1 MSKSFITII
10 LLVISICGA
19 SAKSSAALN
28 SSLSTQ
34 QLLDSLDSSLGKSA
48 AYTAE
53 KERRISSLRRRLSQT
68 ANPEQRFWICR
79 NLVDEYSSYNSDSA
93 LHYIDIST
101 AIARLTGRREWV
113 DEMNLNRAYVY
124 AATGLLAEAESTLDE
139 IDPRE
144 MTPALAT
151 DYYNRVLFVVTHK
164 DQYLG
169 KNSLT
174 RPFYVVVQ

>member
-79 NLVDEYSSYNSDSA
+79 NLVDDTAPTIPTPRSTTSTPRQLSA
-93 LHYIDIST
+93 ARPAVANGST
-101 AIARLTGRREWV
+101 
-113 DEMNLNRAYVY
+113 
-124 AATGLLAEAESTLDE
+124 
-139 IDPRE
+139 
-144 MTPALAT
+144 
-151 DYYNRVLFVVTHK
+151 K
-164 DQYLG
+164 
-169 KNSLT
+169 
-174 RPFYVVVQ
+174 